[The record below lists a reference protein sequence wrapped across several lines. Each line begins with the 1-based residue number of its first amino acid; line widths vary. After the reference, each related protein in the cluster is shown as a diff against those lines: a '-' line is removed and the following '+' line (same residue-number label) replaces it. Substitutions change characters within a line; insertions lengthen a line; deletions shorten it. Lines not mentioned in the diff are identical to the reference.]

1 MSGERSFFT
10 ELSGISPGSWPI
22 NCIGGKLPHAVG
34 MGTIKLTTSVNGANV
49 NGELKNAL
57 YVPGLGV
64 TLISIAY
71 LSISGYAVFF
81 SGLNAIVERDNTIIM
96 TASRSG
102 ETLYKVKAVVITH
115 QDSTLAAATC
125 QTTLNVWHERLGHAN
140 RRIIQRMASGI
151 EVMGMLITPGSPPLN
166 ECCHGCHVGKMH
178 KQPFIKSTTIYENV
192 GDCIVSDLVGPFQ
205 VDSVGGARYYA
216 LFKDVY
222 SKYKTVYFLKH
233 KSETADCFLNF
244 VKTVFTATGRHVQLL
259 RCDGGTE
266 FINNYLKNQ
275 LSLIGIQLQT
285 SAPYTPEQNGIA
297 ERDHRSTVESA
308 RSQIHAKGV
317 PLKLWAEAINYSV
330 YVLNRTISKSETI
343 TPYQRLFGKSPDI
356 SNLRVFG
363 SVAYFFTPDVLRQK
377 LDPKATKGV
386 YVGESEEQKASRV
399 FVEATGRTHISRHLK
414 VMKIYLIGRCLNGL
428 FPHHFQPT
436 VRLRPTLQHLM
447 RVIYLHPKIKL
458 SSLHRWFNLLL
469 YRFENLFVVWFLR
482 RCFHLK

>member
-1 MSGERSFFT
+1 
-10 ELSGISPGSWPI
+10 
-22 NCIGGKLPHAVG
+22 
-34 MGTIKLTTSVNGANV
+34 
-49 NGELKNAL
+49 
-57 YVPGLGV
+57 
-64 TLISIAY
+64 
-71 LSISGYAVFF
+71 
-81 SGLNAIVERDNTIIM
+81 
-96 TASRSG
+96 
-102 ETLYKVKAVVITH
+102 
-115 QDSTLAAATC
+115 
-125 QTTLNVWHERLGHAN
+125 
-140 RRIIQRMASGI
+140 
-151 EVMGMLITPGSPPLN
+151 
-166 ECCHGCHVGKMH
+166 
-178 KQPFIKSTTIYENV
+178 
-192 GDCIVSDLVGPFQ
+192 
-205 VDSVGGARYYA
+205 
-216 LFKDVY
+216 
-222 SKYKTVYFLKH
+222 
-233 KSETADCFLNF
+233 
-244 VKTVFTATGRHVQLL
+244 
-259 RCDGGTE
+259 
-266 FINNYLKNQ
+266 

-317 PLKLWAEAINYSV
+317 TLKLWAEAINYSV